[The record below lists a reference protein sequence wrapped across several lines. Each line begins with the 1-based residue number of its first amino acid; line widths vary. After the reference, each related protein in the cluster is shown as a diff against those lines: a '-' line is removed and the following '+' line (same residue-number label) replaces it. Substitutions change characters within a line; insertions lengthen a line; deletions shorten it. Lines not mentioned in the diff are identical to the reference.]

1 MQIPSFPTV
10 VAGAEVSEAAQSTVD
25 QPPRVARDFAR
36 LLAGSVV
43 GGDPDVS
50 AAIEEGAPQA
60 AVGAGL
66 PFSAVV
72 IEFARRMPEGP
83 AAPPAPPDD
92 LSADVFEPGPGLAE
106 PSQTQVQSV
115 RDSLGAQTARNEPRR
130 LTDEAQNRQTPPV
143 LPPTLKAR
151 HVEPPADTP
160 QPESRPSNG
169 QGVQAEQPAASGAKN
184 VVAWNALGPVRLHP
198 LSSDAPPVP
207 WNVSAESAVA
217 LPRGHAD
224 AQSMPPEHA
233 KASGLAQ
240 ALAPE
245 HAKALGLARAPGIVG
260 AKALPETAVAKGI
273 RETPLAP
280 AAGGATPEEGR
291 LPTPAPVQGM
301 PLLTNAGIASDGG
314 REGQGGKSQDRPTG
328 KIETQRADPAR
339 EKPTQPAFVGAQS
352 PEATADDIAASRP
365 AESQISG
372 PSGNPAHPAAPVSGS
387 TTASGLGQATI
398 QQLAVAIRRSEGGEI
413 EIALEPEEL
422 GKVRLTIGPHDTR
435 VTVSVFVERPE
446 TLDLIRRHI
455 DALTSD
461 LRQQGY
467 TEVALDFA
475 QNRGQQGN
483 KSLPDLPAQA
493 APSEDT
499 APAETGKITSHPS
512 LRVGGLD
519 LRI

>member
-1 MQIPSFPTV
+1 
-10 VAGAEVSEAAQSTVD
+10 
-25 QPPRVARDFAR
+25 
-36 LLAGSVV
+36 
-43 GGDPDVS
+43 
-50 AAIEEGAPQA
+50 
-60 AVGAGL
+60 
-66 PFSAVV
+66 
-72 IEFARRMPEGP
+72 
-83 AAPPAPPDD
+83 
-92 LSADVFEPGPGLAE
+92 
-106 PSQTQVQSV
+106 
-115 RDSLGAQTARNEPRR
+115 
-130 LTDEAQNRQTPPV
+130 
-143 LPPTLKAR
+143 
-151 HVEPPADTP
+151 
-160 QPESRPSNG
+160 
-169 QGVQAEQPAASGAKN
+169 
-184 VVAWNALGPVRLHP
+184 
-198 LSSDAPPVP
+198 
-207 WNVSAESAVA
+207 
-217 LPRGHAD
+217 
-224 AQSMPPEHA
+224 
-233 KASGLAQ
+233 
-240 ALAPE
+240 
-245 HAKALGLARAPGIVG
+245 
-260 AKALPETAVAKGI
+260 
-273 RETPLAP
+273 
-280 AAGGATPEEGR
+280 
-291 LPTPAPVQGM
+291 M

-352 PEATADDIAASRP
+352 PEATADDIAASRT

-422 GKVRLTIGPHDTR
+422 GKVRLTIAPHDTR